1 MKTQRFSRLI
11 LVLALTTTL
20 GGVVAVASAPP
31 GTVAQDDA
39 PAASDEDV
47 IGVSGMP
54 GTVAAQAQEPI
65 IIDHTCT
72 DLSQIPDYWIEQ
84 AKKLTVHYAHTSH
97 GSQVLSGL
105 SWLETQDPKYD
116 VAIRANDTV
125 TLPAATGALRI
136 YDGNNLGGLDTYI
149 TPDEYWETAYGISR
163 TESVAN
169 TGWFSF
175 STWTWCGQ
183 MSYYSDAQIQDYID
197 TMSQFETQYPS
208 MHFIYM
214 TGHTDGTGPGDDL
227 YRHNDMVRQHAQDH
241 NKVLFDFADI
251 ETYDPLGGGPYLNN
265 SEGTCTWC
273 ANFCAS
279 HPEYCP
285 DLPGSCAHSSSP
297 AEARLFCKLK
307 GNAFWWMMARL
318 AGWDGSV
325 IGEGEARKTVSTA
338 VATNGDTLTY
348 TIGIR
353 NITTTVSLT
362 DHVPVGLSYLAGTLT
377 ATVGTVDATTP
388 PTLTW
393 TGDLSSTPAVTVTY
407 AVTVS
412 TPITTPLAISNTAT
426 IVAPGY
432 GTITSTATVIV
443 NGHSVYLPL
452 VLRSSTQ

>member
-1 MKTQRFSRLI
+1 MKTQRFFRLV
-11 LVLALTTTL
+11 LVLALTML
-20 GGVVAVASAPP
+20 GGVVAVASAPL
-31 GTVAQDDA
+31 GIVTQDEA
-39 PAASDEDV
+39 PAASEEDV
-47 IGVSGMP
+47 IGGSAIVGV
-54 GTVAAQAQEPI
+54 VAAQAQEPI

-105 SWLETQDPKYD
+105 SWLETQDPKYN
-116 VAIRANDTV
+116 VAIQASGTV

-136 YDGNNLGGLDTYI
+136 YDGNNLGGSDTYI
-149 TPDEYWETAYGISR
+149 TPDEYWETTYGISR

-169 TGWFSF
+169 TGWFSS

-208 MHFIYM
+208 IRFIYM

-227 YRHNDMVRQHAQDH
+227 YRHNDMVRQHVQDH

-273 ANFCAS
+273 ASFCAS
-279 HPEYCP
+279 HPEYCS

-318 AGWDGSV
+318 AGWDGGV
-325 IGEGEARKTVSTA
+325 IGEGEARKTASTA

-348 TIGIR
+348 TIAIR

-388 PTLTW
+388 PTLAW

-412 TPITTPLAISNTAT
+412 TPITTPLVISNTAI

-432 GTITSTATVIV
+432 GTITSTATIIV

-452 VLRSSTQ
+452 VLRSSQ